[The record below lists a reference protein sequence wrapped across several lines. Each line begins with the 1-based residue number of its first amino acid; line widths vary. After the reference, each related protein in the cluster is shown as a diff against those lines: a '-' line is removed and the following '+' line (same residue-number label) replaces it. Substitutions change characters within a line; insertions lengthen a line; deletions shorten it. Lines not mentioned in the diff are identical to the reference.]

1 MLDSLRQVADAGV
14 QRDAAEGAWLRGL
27 DFYRDSLFLAD
38 GTPRCSAG
46 STYAIDCQSAA
57 QAIQTFSIAAT
68 HDPSFAVDAWKVFDY
83 VMAHLCRA
91 VRTAT

>member
-1 MLDSLRQVADAGV
+1 M
-14 QRDAAEGAWLRGL
+14 LRGL
-27 DFYRDSLFLAD
+27 DFYRENLFLAD

-46 STYAIDCQSAA
+46 STYPIDCQSAA
-57 QAIQTFSIAAT
+57 QAIQTFSIAAA
-68 HDPSFAVDAWKVFDY
+68 HDPSFAVDLEVVDY